1 MQAHPLLDFWAS
13 TVSAHVASASL
24 HTDCHRVNLKSMLL
38 FSSFLL
44 MLHILIH
51 LLSAF
56 IFIFILLVLVAN
68 LYAWLS
74 VHMWQVP
81 LCTLTS

>member
-1 MQAHPLLDFWAS
+1 MVAHAG
-13 TVSAHVASASL
+13 VAL
-24 HTDCHRVNLKSMLL
+24 VNRKGMLL

-56 IFIFILLVLVAN
+56 IFILLVLVAN
-68 LYAWLS
+68 LYAWLLL
-74 VHMWQVP
+74 M
-81 LCTLTS
+81 

>member
-1 MQAHPLLDFWAS
+1 MNCGMFLVSVSSKVELIHGVVAHAG
-13 TVSAHVASASL
+13 VAL
-24 HTDCHRVNLKSMLL
+24 VNLKSMLL

-68 LYAWLS
+68 LYAWLLL
-74 VHMWQVP
+74 M
-81 LCTLTS
+81 

>member
-1 MQAHPLLDFWAS
+1 MVAHAG
-13 TVSAHVASASL
+13 VAL
-24 HTDCHRVNLKSMLL
+24 VNLKSMLL

-68 LYAWLS
+68 LYARLLL
-74 VHMWQVP
+74 M
-81 LCTLTS
+81 